1 MLKWEYALLV
11 RRRQAATNDLGWE
24 VVFVWY
30 GPDGSMVDVTPYG
43 DTARPKPADPPPRQ
57 RMRGGRRTLSG

>member
-11 RRRQAATNDLGWE
+11 RRRQAATTDIGWE
-24 VVFVWY
+24 VVFIWY

-43 DTARPKPADPPPRQ
+43 DTALAHLNRAGD
-57 RMRGGRRTLSG
+57 